1 MTDIVTHSPSADP
14 DPEARFAEAMGLLSG
29 HPALDDVQSAVALL
43 ESVSTEGFAPAGERL
58 AAFHAMAANG
68 PGGPQHWD
76 QAFDD
81 LLVAADQGSSP
92 ARAQLLLLANPAED
106 PIIPSTIEPGFWR
119 AVRARIDLDK
129 LLASPERKV
138 LRESPR
144 IRQIDGFASA
154 AECRWII
161 SASSRHM
168 ARAAVFDHM
177 TGALVEDPARN
188 NSAVSLLFGEM
199 DVVSEILR
207 TRIAFA
213 TRVPVLVFEPPQILR
228 YEVGEEF
235 VPHYD
240 FLDADSTG
248 FDEELANC
256 GQRIATFLIYL
267 NEDFEGGETA
277 FPSIGLQCR
286 ARTGDAIFWANL
298 DPENKPDPLTLHAGL
313 PPTSGEK
320 WVFSQWIRERPQAA

>member
-1 MTDIVTHSPSADP
+1 MTATVTHSPSAGADV
-14 DPEARFAEAMGLLSG
+14 EARFVEAMGLLSG
-29 HPALDDVQSAVALL
+29 NPALGDVQNAVALL
-43 ESVSTEGFAPAGERL
+43 ESALSEGYAAAGERL

-76 QAFDD
+76 QAFDE
-81 LLVAADQGSSP
+81 LLVAAEQGSSC
-92 ARAQLLLLANPAED
+92 AGGQLLLLADPAED
-106 PIIPSTIEPGFWR
+106 PDIPATIEPGFWKD
-119 AVRARIDLDK
+119 VRARINLDS
-129 LLASPERKV
+129 LLASPERRS
-138 LRESPR
+138 LRDSPR

-154 AECRWII
+154 AECRWMI

-168 ARAAVFDHM
+168 ARATIFDHK
-177 TGALVEDPARN
+177 TGALIEDPARN
-188 NSAVSLLFGEM
+188 NSAVSLMWAEM
-199 DVVSEILR
+199 DVISEILR

-213 TRVPVLVFEPPQILR
+213 TRVPVPVFEPPQILR

-240 FLDADSTG
+240 FFDSATPG
-248 FDEELANC
+248 FREELAGC

-298 DPENKPDPLTLHAGL
+298 DLQNKPDPLTLHAGL

-320 WVFSQWIRERPQAA
+320 WVFSQWIRERPQPA